1 MLMTMLLTEI
11 QALWRARALVWVL
24 TRRELAARHTGTAA
38 GVLWPYLQP
47 LLTVAAYYLVFDVV
61 FSMRLGE
68 GAPSHAVGTFLIV
81 GALPWMAFYDAVSR
95 GMNSLIEAGG
105 LLHKNPLPPVLFTA
119 RAVLASALIYGP
131 LLVVVALVYAP
142 LHHFNVA
149 LLGFVLL
156 LALQLLLCLLL
167 GYLLAVLAA
176 ALRDTVQLVN
186 FFLSVGIYLS
196 PILFPLTLFPEN
208 WRWVLW
214 FNPMTA
220 LVVGYQQ
227 ILLQGAW
234 PPASVWWV
242 TLVWVG
248 MTAVLLNVVVK
259 RSWWTGYDENN
270 QQRGR
275 PPCTCTGRQRHRATR
290 AGRGQRIQAVPHAPC
305 ASQGFSHRQGHPPQ
319 PLGAARCVV

>member
-1 MLMTMLLTEI
+1 MVLTTLLDEI

-81 GALPWMAFYDAVSR
+81 GALPWMAFCDAVSR

-105 LLHKNPLPPVLFTA
+105 LLHKNPLPPVLFVA

-131 LLVVVALVYAP
+131 LLMVVALVYTP
-142 LHHFNVA
+142 LHRFNGPVV
-149 LLGFVLL
+149 GFVLL

-167 GYLLAVLAA
+167 GYLAAVLAA
-176 ALRDTVQLVN
+176 ALRDTVQLVG
-186 FFLSVGIYLS
+186 FLLSVGIYLS
-196 PILFPLTLFPEN
+196 PILFPLSLFPEN

-214 FNPMTA
+214 LNPMTA
-220 LVVGYQQ
+220 LVQGYQQ

-242 TLVWVG
+242 TGAWLAVVS
-248 MTAVLLNVVVK
+248 VLLNVAVK
-259 RSWWTGYDENN
+259 RSRDQLVDW
-270 QQRGR
+270 
-275 PPCTCTGRQRHRATR
+275 
-290 AGRGQRIQAVPHAPC
+290 
-305 ASQGFSHRQGHPPQ
+305 
-319 PLGAARCVV
+319 L